1 MRGGAGLAIAIATIA
16 LLPGSAGAAT
26 YQVKAC
32 FNQPGAGWFGNE
44 AWAPEPPNGFA
55 ISYSECPAAGMVS
68 RMTGGSGNAPWG
80 VRAGHGIA
88 APPDTRI
95 VGFSGEV
102 MVNELR
108 GWYAGLA
115 DAEKPVWVW
124 CGTGRCSTWGTYV
137 PVDID
142 LDTTLLQ
149 AQVVCAGFCPR
160 DKLDGIVA
168 VRDAVVTIADNTQ
181 PTVEITGGLA
191 SPSGWLR
198 GDQQVQFAARDNTG
212 IREVEILVDGQERAE
227 WLGHCSDLRTRPC
240 EDAAAAREIPGD
252 AFTIDGR
259 HRIAIQAFDGAGN
272 GVEVGREVWTDRTAP
287 GKPMDLRLDGTSSW
301 RATNRFSFRWTNPG
315 QDAAPVAAAHYE
327 LCPGATRQGCVG
339 GERRARNIEAVEG
352 LQVPRPG
359 DWRLSVW
366 LEDAAGNHDRERSE
380 TVDGLRFDDAPP
392 TLAFGPL
399 NETHPTRVS
408 VSAVDAVSGIA
419 GAQIELRRSGE
430 DLWRTL
436 PTTLTPTGFEAVVD
450 DEALPRGE
458 YRLRAMARDH
468 AGNERSADTRQNG
481 EAATIQ
487 LPLRISTRVVVG
499 RRTRVRAKGSHGTR
513 YRTVL
518 AVRPRAAYGR
528 TTLLTGRV
536 TTPGGNPLADV
547 DLEVSELV
555 GLPGAEWRPV
565 ATVRTGHKGRFRF
578 KALRGPS
585 RLLRFRY
592 PGSRLVRGR
601 SGVVDLRV
609 RAASSVR
616 VSSRS
621 VVNGEEVTFRG
632 LLRGGPVPAGGKLV
646 QLQVFSR
653 GNWLTFAT
661 RRTGPRGSWTYRYRF
676 SATRGRVRYRFRAW
690 VPKEAGYPYESG
702 PSNRVA
708 VTVRGL

>member
-1 MRGGAGLAIAIATIA
+1 MRGRAALAIAIATIA
-16 LLPGSAGAAT
+16 IAPGTAGAGT

-32 FNQPGAGWFGNE
+32 FNQPGVGWFGNE
-44 AWAPEPPNGFA
+44 AWAAEPSNGFV
-55 ISYSECPAAGMVS
+55 ISYAECPEAGMVS
-68 RMTGGSGNAPWG
+68 RMTGGPGNAPWG
-80 VRAGHGIA
+80 VRASHGIA

-95 VGFSGEV
+95 VGFSGQV

-115 DAEKPVWVW
+115 DAAKPVWVW

-137 PVDID
+137 PVNIG
-142 LDTTLLQ
+142 LDTTLLH
-149 AQVVCAGFCPR
+149 AQVVCAGSCPR

-181 PTVEITGGLA
+181 PTVEITGGLT

-212 IREVEILVDGQERAE
+212 IREVEIFVDGHRRMQWPGR
-227 WLGHCSDLRTRPC
+227 CSELRVRPC
-240 EDAAAAREIPGD
+240 EDETGTFAIAAE
-252 AFTIDGR
+252 AFTVDGR
-259 HRIAIQAFDGAGN
+259 HTITLEATDGGMNRAR
-272 GVEVGREVWTDRTAP
+272 VERQVMTDRTPP
-287 GKPMDLRLDGTSSW
+287 GRPLDLRLEGADRW
-301 RATNRFSFRWTNPG
+301 RATNGFTLRWRNPIET
-315 QDAAPVAAAHYE
+315 AAPVVGARYE
-327 LCPGATRQGCVG
+327 LCPAASRQACIS
-339 GERRARNIEAVEG
+339 GEQRAQNIQSIDG
-352 LQVPRPG
+352 LQVPRAG

-366 LEDAAGNHDRERSE
+366 LEDAAGNHDRERSD
-380 TVDGLRFDDAPP
+380 TLSGLRFDDAPP
-392 TLAFGPL
+392 TLAFLSPD
-399 NETHPTRVS
+399 EAHPTRVS
-408 VSAVDAVSGIA
+408 VNANDAVSGIA

-436 PTTLTPTGFEAVVD
+436 TTTLTPTGFEAVVD
-450 DEALPRGE
+450 DEALPKGE

-468 AGNERSADTRQNG
+468 AGNERSTETRQNG
-481 EAATIQ
+481 DPATIS
-487 LPLRISTRVVVG
+487 LPLRISTRVIVG
-499 RRTRVRAKGSHGTR
+499 RRTRVKAEGSNGPR

-528 TTLLTGRV
+528 TIRLTGRV

-555 GLPGAEWRPV
+555 KLPGAEWRPI
-565 ATVRTGHKGRFRF
+565 ATVRTGDKGRFQFR
-578 KALRGPS
+578 ALRGPS

-592 PGSRLVRGR
+592 PGSRMIRGR
-601 SGVVDLRV
+601 STEVDLRV
-609 RAASSVR
+609 RSASMLH
-616 VSSRS
+616 VSRRS

-632 LLRGGPVPAGGKLV
+632 RLKGGPVPAGGKLI

-653 GNWLTFAT
+653 GSWLTFAT
-661 RRTGPRGSWTYRYRF
+661 PRSGPRGKWRHRYRF
-676 SATRGRVRYRFRAW
+676 SATRGRVHYRFRSW